1 MSKAHIPAR
10 PSDPRAGEA
19 GGRSEGQPTDRDVAG
34 AQHPQRPEEHSVSVQ
49 PAATDH
55 PVHTRPWRSTALIWA
70 ARFADIWL
78 HPIAFLKGNRR
89 RPKTFDDLRAL
100 GILASGPPRPETGI
114 VMERD
119 EQVSEAPETRIPMV
133 H

>member
-1 MSKAHIPAR
+1 MAHLSAR
-10 PSDPRAGEA
+10 LSDPRAGEA
-19 GGRSEGQPTDRDVAG
+19 SGQSEGQPTDRAVAG
-34 AQHPQRPEEHSVSVQ
+34 AQHPQRPRERSVSVQ
-49 PAATDH
+49 PAASDH
-55 PVHTRPWRSTALIWA
+55 PAHPRPRRSTALILA

-100 GILASGPPRPETGI
+100 GVLASEPRRPETAIG
-114 VMERD
+114 MEGD

>member
-1 MSKAHIPAR
+1 MAHLSAR
-10 PSDPRAGEA
+10 LSDPCAGEA
-19 GGRSEGQPTDRDVAG
+19 SGQSEGHPTDRAVAG
-34 AQHPQRPEEHSVSVQ
+34 AQHPQRPGERSVSVQ

-89 RPKTFDDLRAL
+89 RPQTFDDLRAL
-100 GILASGPPRPETGI
+100 GVLARGPGRPETAIG
-114 VMERD
+114 MEGD
-119 EQVSEAPETRIPMV
+119 EPVSEAPETRIPMV